1 MNCKLAKCLLSLTLF
16 STAFA
21 SAQDLSR
28 FVQESSESF
37 VDSVIREGNVDP
49 VPTASIPTSYLTP
62 SVFDYYRFLDKDTFL
77 VDQEANK
84 NLPDWLVAQNGVN
97 DLMIRVRQNYM
108 LHNPDKVVYNASW
121 LPEPPKHY
129 NVVID
134 PMTRRLSVQE
144 TRIDPTA
151 GMDIVKQK
159 VDHKNWIHSFTGTVQ
174 FSQAYISPN
183 WYQGGNNNL
192 NMIANAIWNV
202 KLNQAYHPKLLFES
216 TIQYKL
222 GMNSAPDDSL
232 RNYSISEDLF
242 QVNSTFGV
250 KARDRWYYSVTTQ
263 FKTQL
268 LNSYTSNTNTL
279 RSAFLSPAEL
289 NVGVGM
295 TYNYA
300 NKKKTF
306 TFDASLAPLSYNMRI
321 CTNSRMDETNYN
333 IAEGHKTVSQYG
345 STAELKMTWKIC
357 YNINY
362 TSRVYVFT
370 NYDYLQADWEN
381 TLSFTI
387 NEFLSTQIYAHAR
400 YDTTTPKVDD
410 NSKWKKLQFKEI
422 LSFGFAYK
430 FATN

>member
-1 MNCKLAKCLLSLTLF
+1 
-16 STAFA
+16 
-21 SAQDLSR
+21 
-28 FVQESSESF
+28 
-37 VDSVIREGNVDP
+37 
-49 VPTASIPTSYLTP
+49 
-62 SVFDYYRFLDKDTFL
+62 
-77 VDQEANK
+77 
-84 NLPDWLVAQNGVN
+84 
-97 DLMIRVRQNYM
+97 
-108 LHNPDKVVYNASW
+108 
-121 LPEPPKHY
+121 
-129 NVVID
+129 
-134 PMTRRLSVQE
+134 MTRRLSVQE

-357 YNINY
+357 YNISY

-430 FATN
+430 FATK